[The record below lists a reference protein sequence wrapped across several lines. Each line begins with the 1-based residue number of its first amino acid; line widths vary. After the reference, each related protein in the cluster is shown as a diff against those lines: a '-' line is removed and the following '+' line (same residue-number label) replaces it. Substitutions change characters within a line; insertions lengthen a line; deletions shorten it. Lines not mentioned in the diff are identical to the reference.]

1 MKLDPGYA
9 KYDEGIANDYFAKTP
24 EGEVYV
30 NEVWPGEAVYPDFGK
45 PDVRKW
51 WAENQKFLVDLG
63 VRGTWNDMNEPA
75 SFRGDFHRMSFLRT
89 RIKRQIMRQC
99 IMFMDI

>member
-1 MKLDPGYA
+1 MIILQKHRKG
-9 KYDEGIANDYFAKTP
+9 KYTSRSMAGRS
-24 EGEVYV
+24 G
-30 NEVWPGEAVYPDFGK
+30 YPDFGK

-75 SFRGDFHRMSFLRT
+75 SFRGELHRMSFLRM